1 MHVDAVLRQ
10 LSVAEVQKL
19 LDATRREKEAKE
31 KEMQA
36 MGGSRYHDLI
46 ESADQIVS
54 MHEASMHLEH
64 ALGDMPRLWKQLE
77 TCVDA
82 IVERQ
87 PTEASAPISVG
98 EDPLEEDDV
107 HVIVA
112 ASERMWA
119 AMERGRPL
127 EAYATYHQVQAA
139 HERLSPE
146 MLHDKAFL
154 ALDLQ
159 AMHDFPKRIE
169 ECAHACLAVPKQRV
183 SFYADALR
191 TLEQMAPQQSRLAL
205 LTTFLSGRTK
215 AVEATVARES
225 SPQSIVLRLLH
236 IVLSSLSHVDAL
248 FLDSTSTVRLLP
260 ADDGSTEKALATAAS
275 SWLRSAIET
284 LRHHILALLE
294 MSRDVTTLGNIQ
306 SRLQRCVDK
315 YTVPLPL
322 LRDAMA
328 VTKTNEDDESSVW
341 TLLADD
347 LFVRKTQALF
357 QGALDDAGSTFRHTL
372 LHVPSEASVQ
382 AFVDALSAMLAQA
395 DGSLHAVLHEGMLR
409 LLFDLVGFLETRV
422 AASIAIV
429 ELCLTLQM
437 SLQALFASVSSS
449 PSSSLASLSEASI
462 RAAVA
467 PHATDGNVPAASLAS
482 IFSTLALDQHPPSPL
497 LSALLPPDYG
507 ATLTQVVFLCHVQQ
521 RHGPSTLVTA
531 VFEVLANEVGSV
543 WAHRAVAD
551 ATQPVVAALR
561 DQFYGYSNED
571 WRRVH
576 QPFWVS
582 VAVPTDD
589 DDDDETA
596 GGLGHV
602 WLPWSETPAIAHALF
617 TLQASMPRC
626 TQPAVDTILKAQ
638 LRSHVLGW
646 TFDVLA
652 SRVASLAAA
661 KPPKPPL
668 DFGQAV
674 ALQSIFDVYFVRLC
688 IGDADFARFGWGD
701 AIAHAGLQALV
712 TDLVH
717 DWIDPVDWELYG
729 PPLVENVVAQFQT
742 SRLLL
747 SGLATSSVVS
757 GAKVL
762 PRESPLLD
770 MAPPAPRFALL
781 PVPSLKPAPRLPTPV
796 HVRPPSPKVPQQRS
810 SIQSLLS
817 TSGSSLLGS
826 AAAAKGISL
835 LSTYLQ
841 PTKE

>member
-77 TCVDA
+77 ACVDA
-82 IVERQ
+82 IVERR
-87 PTEASAPISVG
+87 PTEASAQVAVD
-98 EDPLEEDDV
+98 EDPLEDDV
-107 HVIVA
+107 HIIVA

-127 EAYATYHQVQAA
+127 EAYATYHHVQAA
-139 HERLSPE
+139 SMRLSPDI
-146 MLHDKAFL
+146 LHEKAFL

-159 AMHDFPKRIE
+159 AMLDFPKRIE
-169 ECAHACLAVPKQRV
+169 ECAHACLAVPKQRA

-191 TLEQMAPQQSRLAL
+191 TLEEMAPTQSRLAL
-205 LTTFLSGRTK
+205 QSTFLSGRTK
-215 AVEATVARES
+215 AVEATAARAS
-225 SPQSIVLRLLH
+225 APQSIVLRLLH
-236 IVLSSLSHVDAL
+236 IILSTLSHLDTL
-248 FLDSTSTVRLLP
+248 FLNPTSTMRLLP
-260 ADDGSTEKALATAAS
+260 AADASTDAALATAAS
-275 SWLRSAIET
+275 SWLGSAIET
-284 LRHHILALLE
+284 LRHHITALLE
-294 MSRDVTTLGNIQ
+294 TSRDITTLGKVQ

-328 VTKTNEDDESSVW
+328 VTTNDEEKTPMSVW
-341 TLLADD
+341 ALVADD
-347 LFVRKTQALF
+347 LFVQKTQALF
-357 QGALDDAGSTFRHTL
+357 QGALDLAGSTFRHAL
-372 LHVPSEASVQ
+372 LQAPSDESVLT
-382 AFVDALSAMLAQA
+382 FVNALSAMLAQA
-395 DGSLHAVLHEGMLR
+395 DASLHGVLHEGMLR
-409 LLFDLVGFLETRV
+409 LLFDLVAFLETRV
-422 AASIAIV
+422 AATIAIV
-429 ELCLTLQM
+429 ELCLTLQT
-437 SLQALFASVSSS
+437 SLPTVFASTWTTSVSVSV
-449 PSSSLASLSEASI
+449 ATI

-467 PHATDGNVPAASLAS
+467 THATDQRLPAASLPRL
-482 IFSTLALDQHPPSPL
+482 FSTLALDQLPPSPL
-497 LSALLPPDYG
+497 LGALLPPDSS

-521 RHGPSTLVTA
+521 RHGPATLVHS
-531 VFEVLANEVGSV
+531 VFEVLAQEVGSV
-543 WAHRAVAD
+543 WAQRAVAD
-551 ATQPVVAALR
+551 ATDPVVASLR

-576 QPFWVS
+576 RPFWVS

-589 DDDDETA
+589 DDEA
-596 GGLGHV
+596 GGLGHM

-626 TQPAVDTILKAQ
+626 AQPTVDAILKAQ

-661 KPPKPPL
+661 KPLKPPL

-729 PPLVENVVAQFQT
+729 PPLVDNVVAQFQT

-762 PRESPLLD
+762 PRETPLLD
-770 MAPPAPRFALL
+770 VAPPAPRFALL
-781 PVPSLKPAPRLPTPV
+781 PVPSLKPTPRLPTPV
-796 HVRPPSPKVPQQRS
+796 HVRPPSPKVPQQHRS

-817 TSGSSLLGS
+817 TSSSSLLGS